1 MANVLEPEWDGEQ
14 KKGPF
19 RWRRA
24 RLAGQAGAR
33 DLGASLYEVP
43 PGGSTFPLHFHH
55 ANEEMAIVLV
65 GRPTLRTLDGE
76 RELSPGEAV
85 AFPPG
90 REGAHRFDNRTDEP
104 LRVVILSTMRAPE
117 IVDYPES
124 RKTGLSSMQTGLR
137 KILPADRELDY
148 FDGEL

>member
-1 MANVLEPEWDGEQ
+1 MANVFDPEWDGEQ
-14 KKGPF
+14 DKGPF
-19 RWRRA
+19 QWRRA
-24 RLAGQAGAR
+24 RIGGQAGAR
-33 DLGASLYEVP
+33 DLGASLYEIP

-85 AFPPG
+85 AFQPG
-90 REGAHRFDNRTDEP
+90 RDGAHRLDNRTDEP
-104 LRVVILSTMRAPE
+104 VRVVILSTMRAPE

-124 RKTGLSSMQTGLR
+124 RKIGLASIQTGLR